1 MAPLLEIRDLRVT
14 FRTLE
19 GTVHAVNDLSLSL
32 EAGET
37 LGIVGESGCGKSVSM
52 LAVMRLIAKPPG
64 HTADEPTTALDVSLQ
79 AQIINLLEDLQ
90 EQFDLTYLFITHDLS
105 VVRHVSDH
113 ITVMYLGKLVELADR
128 TSLHG
133 SPRHPYTQ
141 ALLSAVP
148 VPD

>member
-1 MAPLLEIRDLRVT
+1 MA
-14 FRTLE
+14 
-19 GTVHAVNDLSLSL
+19 
-32 EAGET
+32 
-37 LGIVGESGCGKSVSM
+37 
-52 LAVMRLIAKPPG
+52 PG